1 MEEGTPSDREV
12 MDLKPTWRWTFLFF
26 SNSVS
31 HRSAVNPKTGP
42 SRRFNTNDVRLKWTR
57 LTGQLRQSKPNVL
70 STQFD
75 QKSPNHNDTF
85 DFLQ

>member
-1 MEEGTPSDREV
+1 
-12 MDLKPTWRWTFLFF
+12 MDLHPTWRWTFF

-57 LTGQLRQSKPNVL
+57 LAVQLRQMKPAVL
-70 STQFD
+70 STQLD
-75 QKSPNHNDTF
+75 QKSLNHTFTF
-85 DFLQ
+85 DFVQ